1 MSNPERGDATA
12 PSTLS
17 GHKRLF
23 IAPARSGDS
32 RRCVVRL
39 TSAPPPAKRPLWTT
53 GVRDA
58 ALARSPL
65 RRPVVLAARSLARVR
80 NACSIDLAGHL
91 ARRRDEV
98 IPQSHATATLASYA
112 SADRSFLEFCE
123 VLGLDFDS
131 FGLPLADGGYAVWEE
146 DEILGLWLIY
156 GCENPRRQGLAH
168 VTAETMF
175 KFLSGLRHSVQ
186 LRHKRRPGRPVVE
199 AHDLRLVQRGL
210 SKLYPS
216 GQETPREPILR
227 AHLVAVRGE
236 LDLAH
241 SQLDRVREQAMRVLS
256 THVPNPCISR

>member
-146 DEILGLWLIY
+146 DEILGLWLIPY
-156 GCENPRRQGLAH
+156 LSAVAKTRVAKAWPMSPPRQCLSFSVGSVTVSSCGTSDAQGD
-168 VTAETMF
+168 
-175 KFLSGLRHSVQ
+175 Q
-186 LRHKRRPGRPVVE
+186 LWRLMIF
-199 AHDLRLVQRGL
+199 DLFSAG
-210 SKLYPS
+210 
-216 GQETPREPILR
+216 
-227 AHLVAVRGE
+227 
-236 LDLAH
+236 
-241 SQLDRVREQAMRVLS
+241 
-256 THVPNPCISR
+256 